1 MSAFLVSDTHIDT
14 LVSLAIEGPR
24 GRAPKYP
31 GDGWPAPYFLRPNN
45 TRERSRYEYGTDI
58 GRMLVHENERSMTA
72 RYRYEPGD
80 PNAYEYRMPVKRA
93 TAIEG
98 LKAIDCYEYQACETG
113 KAFYESRAYDFLTA
127 LRSALIGTWIAA
139 EKGDTRGVILRADD
153 AARIVACVNALDGVD
168 DPAAFVSAA
177 RALAETVGFATSTK
191 ELTIDARR
199 RILTAMT
206 AFLESK

>member
-1 MSAFLVSDTHIDT
+1 VGRARVYRLPHWSGKTGGIEMSAFLVSDTHIDT

-127 LRSALIGTWIAA
+127 LRSALIGTLPGYDEASWSVDGPRGGAPNAA
-139 EKGDTRGVILRADD
+139 
-153 AARIVACVNALDGVD
+153 
-168 DPAAFVSAA
+168 
-177 RALAETVGFATSTK
+177 
-191 ELTIDARR
+191 
-199 RILTAMT
+199 
-206 AFLESK
+206 